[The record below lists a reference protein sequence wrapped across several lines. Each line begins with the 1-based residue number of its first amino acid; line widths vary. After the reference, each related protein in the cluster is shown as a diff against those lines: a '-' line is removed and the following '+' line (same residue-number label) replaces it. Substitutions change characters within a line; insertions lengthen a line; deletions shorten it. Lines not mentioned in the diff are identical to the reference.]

1 MWQAALLNTIFG
13 SLSSGVV
20 AATSSYESIATVT
33 VGSGGA
39 SEVNFTSIPATYTHL
54 QIRGIFRGASGGLD
68 LNQFRINSDTGSN
81 YATHLMQGDGS
92 TVNVNERTANTSCI
106 NGDLQPGSSSTANA
120 FGATVIDI
128 LDYANTNKYK
138 TVRHLGGVDLNGS
151 GVIDF
156 GSGVWLSTSAITAF
170 RIFTFGVDFAQ
181 YTQFALYGIKGA

>member
-1 MWQAALLNTIFG
+1 MPILGIIA
-13 SLSSGVV
+13 SSKLTV
-20 AATSSYESIATVT
+20 SNSYESISTVT

-39 SEVNFTSIPATYTHL
+39 SEVNFTSIPSTYTHL

-68 LNQFRINSDTGSN
+68 INQFRINADTGSN
-81 YATHLMQGDGS
+81 YATHLIQGNGS
-92 TVNVNERTANTSCI
+92 TATANERTANTSCI
-106 NGDLQPGSSSTANA
+106 NGDLQPGSSSTASV

-156 GSGVWLSTSAITAF
+156 GSGLWMSTSAITAF
-170 RIFTFGVDFAQ
+170 RIFTFGVDFAE
-181 YTQFALYGIKGA
+181 YTTFALYGIKGS

>member
-1 MWQAALLNTIFG
+1 M
-13 SLSSGVV
+13 SLILGILDSGVTGGGGS
-20 AATSSYESIATVT
+20 ALAYDSIQTVT

-39 SEVNFTSIPATYTHL
+39 SEVNFTSIPGTYKHL

-81 YATHLMQGDGS
+81 YATHLLQGNGS
-92 TVNVNERTANTSCI
+92 TVSASERTANTVAI
-106 NGDLQPGSSSTANA
+106 NGDNQPGSSSTANA

-151 GVIDF
+151 GVINF
-156 GSGVWLSTSAITAF
+156 GSGLWMSTSAITAF
-170 RIFTFGVDFAQ
+170 RIFTFGVDFGQ
-181 YTQFALYGIKGA
+181 YTTFALYGRG